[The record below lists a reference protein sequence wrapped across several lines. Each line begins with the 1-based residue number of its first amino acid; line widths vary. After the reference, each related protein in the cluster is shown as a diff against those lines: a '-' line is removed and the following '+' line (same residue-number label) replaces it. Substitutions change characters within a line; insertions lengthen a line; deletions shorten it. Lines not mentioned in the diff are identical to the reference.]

1 MLYFVLYRS
10 IKFILVI
17 TFVASI
23 QWGDG
28 TNLASGVLVV
38 PGSADMAKQ
47 EFSRRGFIGSSGA
60 AVLAGLASQIGAQ
73 TAVGETPSTGV
84 AGEVRRK
91 QTPAQP
97 NLVLFM
103 PDEMRADALAC
114 YGNPLTRTPNFD
126 KLAQDGTR
134 FANCHVQFPVCGAS
148 RCSLLTGWPTSVRGH
163 RSLFYFLR
171 PDEPNM
177 FRYLREAGYDVFWY
191 GKNDALAAQSFYD
204 SVTMW
209 NYPDPPSARTPLV
222 QHKPR
227 PTRGKITGPD
237 TFIGQETGD
246 RAATPEYASIQSAIR
261 ILERKETDRPF
272 CIFLPLSSPHPPY
285 GSPEGF
291 NDMYSPADIHGL
303 RPRDLPRKPGYIS
316 SIRKEYGLNGL
327 SEDSFR
333 EIRALYYGMVSFS
346 DWLLGEL
353 LEAIERTNHN
363 QDTAVFVLSDHG
375 DYAGDYGLVEKWP
388 SGLEDTLTHVPLIAS
403 VPGGAQGH
411 ISENMV
417 ELFDVMATC
426 LDLAQTEAR
435 HTHFA
440 RSLMPQI
447 HGGAGDPGR
456 AVFSEGGYNTY
467 EPQCFE
473 DNDQTPGSLYYPKEH
488 LEVTHPE
495 DVSRAA
501 MVRTHEYKLV
511 SRPQGQSELY
521 IYKDDPQELHNRFGD
536 RDVSHIQCDLQQ
548 QLLHWYVN
556 TTGIAPFD
564 KDQRECPPYY
574 ATPSFPQ
581 SIQASVRSI
590 LDKG

>member
-1 MLYFVLYRS
+1 MEKR
-10 IKFILVI
+10 
-17 TFVASI
+17 
-23 QWGDG
+23 
-28 TNLASGVLVV
+28 
-38 PGSADMAKQ
+38 
-47 EFSRRGFIGSSGA
+47 EFTRRGFIGSSGA
-60 AVLAGLASQIGAQ
+60 AMLAGLVSQAGSQ
-73 TAVGETPSTGV
+73 TAVGETASSQIP
-84 AGEVRRK
+84 GEAQRK

-97 NLVLFM
+97 NLILFM
-103 PDEMRADALAC
+103 PDELRADALAC
-114 YGNPLTRTPNFD
+114 FGNPLTRTPNFD
-126 KLAQDGTR
+126 KLAQEGTR

-177 FRYLREAGYDVFWY
+177 FRYLRQTGYDVFWY
-191 GKNDALAAQSFYD
+191 GKNDALAAESFYD

-209 NYPDPPSARTPLV
+209 NYPDPPPAKAGGAHR
-222 QHKPR
+222 KPR
-227 PTRGKITGPD
+227 LTSGKITGPD
-237 TFIGQETGD
+237 TFIGQEKGD
-246 RAATPEYASIQSAIR
+246 RAATPEYAYIQSAVR
-261 ILERKETDRPF
+261 ILERKETDKPF

-291 NDMYSPADIHGL
+291 NNMYSPADIHGL
-303 RPRDLPRKPGYIS
+303 RPRDLPRKPSYIPG
-316 SIRKEYGLNGL
+316 IRKEYGLDGL
-327 SEDSFR
+327 SEDTFR
-333 EIRALYYGMVSFS
+333 QIRALYYGMVSYS

-353 LEAIERTNHN
+353 LEAVERTNHKK
-363 QDTAVFVLSDHG
+363 DTAVFVLSDHG

-388 SGLEDTLTHVPLIAS
+388 SGLEDPLTHVPLIAS
-403 VPGGAQGH
+403 VPGGTQGH
-411 ISENMV
+411 SSENMV

-426 LDLAQTEAR
+426 LDLAQTQAH

-447 HGGAGDPGR
+447 HGGAGDPKR
-456 AVFSEGGYNTY
+456 AAFTEGGYNTY

-473 DNDQTPGSLYYPKEH
+473 DNQAPGMLYYPKSH
-488 LEVTHPE
+488 LQTAQPE
-495 DVSRAA
+495 TVSRAA
-501 MVRTHEYKLV
+501 MVRTREHKLV

-536 RDVSHIQCDLQQ
+536 QDVAGIQCELQQ

-564 KDQRECPPYY
+564 KDQRGFPPYY

-581 SIQASVRSI
+581 SIQASMRSI
-590 LDKG
+590 LDKN

>member
-1 MLYFVLYRS
+1 MEKR
-10 IKFILVI
+10 
-17 TFVASI
+17 
-23 QWGDG
+23 
-28 TNLASGVLVV
+28 
-38 PGSADMAKQ
+38 
-47 EFSRRGFIGSSGA
+47 EFTRRGFIGTSGA
-60 AVLAGLASQIGAQ
+60 AMLAGLVSQVGGQ
-73 TAVGETPSTGV
+73 TAVGETASSQMP
-84 AGEVRRK
+84 GEAQRK

-97 NLVLFM
+97 NLILFM
-103 PDEMRADALAC
+103 PDELRADALAC

-126 KLAQDGTR
+126 KLAQEGTR

-177 FRYLREAGYDVFWY
+177 FRYLRQAGYDVFWY
-191 GKNDALAAQSFYD
+191 GKNDALAAESFHD

-209 NYPDPPSARTPLV
+209 NYPEPSAIKAAGGQR
-222 QHKPR
+222 KPR
-227 PTRGKITGPD
+227 PATGKITGPD
-237 TFIGQETGD
+237 TFIGQQKGD
-246 RAATPEYASIQSAIR
+246 RTETPEYALIQSAIR

-291 NDMYSPADIHGL
+291 NTMYSPADIHGL
-303 RPRDLPRKPGYIS
+303 RSSNLPRKPSHIAG
-316 SIRKEYGLNGL
+316 IRKEYGLDGL
-327 SEDSFR
+327 SEDTFR
-333 EIRALYYGMVSFS
+333 EIRALYYGMVSYS

-353 LEAIERTNHN
+353 LEAVERTNHN
-363 QDTAVFVLSDHG
+363 KDTAVFVLSDHG

-403 VPGGAQGH
+403 VPGGTQGH
-411 ISENMV
+411 SSENMV

-426 LDLAQTEAR
+426 LDLAQTQAQ

-456 AVFSEGGYNTY
+456 AAFSEGGYNTY

-473 DNDQTPGSLYYPKEH
+473 DNQAPGMLYYPKSH
-488 LEVTHPE
+488 LQTAQPE
-495 DVSRAA
+495 TVSRAA
-501 MVRTHEYKLV
+501 MVRTREYKLV

-536 RDVSHIQCDLQQ
+536 QDVARIQCELQQ

-564 KDQRECPPYY
+564 KDQRGFPPYY
-574 ATPSFPQ
+574 KTPSFPQ

-590 LDKG
+590 LDKD

>member
-1 MLYFVLYRS
+1 MEKR
-10 IKFILVI
+10 
-17 TFVASI
+17 
-23 QWGDG
+23 
-28 TNLASGVLVV
+28 
-38 PGSADMAKQ
+38 
-47 EFSRRGFIGSSGA
+47 EFTRRGFIGTSGA
-60 AVLAGLASQIGAQ
+60 AMLAGLVSQVGGQ
-73 TAVGETPSTGV
+73 TAVGETASSQMP
-84 AGEVRRK
+84 GEAQRK

-97 NLVLFM
+97 NLILFM
-103 PDEMRADALAC
+103 PDELRADALAC

-126 KLAQDGTR
+126 KLAQEGTR

-177 FRYLREAGYDVFWY
+177 FRYLRQAGYDVFWY
-191 GKNDALAAQSFYD
+191 GKNDALAAESFHD

-209 NYPDPPSARTPLV
+209 NYPEPPAIKAAGGQR
-222 QHKPR
+222 KPR
-227 PTRGKITGPD
+227 PATGKITGPD
-237 TFIGQETGD
+237 TFIGQQKGD
-246 RAATPEYASIQSAIR
+246 RTETPEYALIQSAIR

-291 NDMYSPADIHGL
+291 NTMYSPADIHGL
-303 RPRDLPRKPGYIS
+303 RSSNLPRKPSHIAG
-316 SIRKEYGLNGL
+316 IRKEYGLDGL
-327 SEDSFR
+327 SEDTFR
-333 EIRALYYGMVSFS
+333 EIRALYYGMVSYS

-353 LEAIERTNHN
+353 LEAVERTNHN
-363 QDTAVFVLSDHG
+363 KDTAVFVLSDHG

-403 VPGGAQGH
+403 VPGGTQGH
-411 ISENMV
+411 SSENMV

-426 LDLAQTEAR
+426 LDLAQTQAQ

-456 AVFSEGGYNTY
+456 AAFSEGGYNTY

-473 DNDQTPGSLYYPKEH
+473 DNQAPGMLYYPKSH
-488 LEVTHPE
+488 LQTAQPE
-495 DVSRAA
+495 TVSRAA
-501 MVRTHEYKLV
+501 MVRTREYKLV

-536 RDVSHIQCDLQQ
+536 QDVARIQCELQQ

-564 KDQRECPPYY
+564 KDQRGFPPYY
-574 ATPSFPQ
+574 KTPSFPQ

-590 LDKG
+590 LDKD